1 MEQSCKL
8 RKEQEKERRR
18 LQDRQ
23 RRQSMSIEEREKH
36 LARRRRNYQLR
47 RQRAENARFDPR
59 FDHTSILDSDD
70 MLTTNQNQLTSASD
84 IIVQISD
91 DAPHVVSGGRQGLEV
106 PAHRL
111 AEFPGKLR
119 LNHLKRLARSLNDP
133 VVDNHK
139 IGADLFIK
147 GNAASN
153 CISPKGVRLN
163 HVKQL
168 ARGLK
173 SAVKEN
179 VPESLQSK
187 SEG

>member
-1 MEQSCKL
+1 ERSK
-8 RKEQEKERRR
+8 KEKD
-18 LQDRQ
+18 DRQ

-36 LARRRRNYQLR
+36 LARRRGNYQLR
-47 RQRAENARFDPR
+47 RQRAENARFDPC
-59 FDHTSILDSDD
+59 FYHTSILDSDD

-84 IIVQISD
+84 IIIQICN
-91 DAPHVVSGGRQGLEV
+91 DAPHVVSGGRKNLLETLLIGLEV

-119 LNHLKRLARSLNDP
+119 LNHLKRLARSSNGP
-133 VVDNHK
+133 MGVNHK
-139 IGADLFIK
+139 IGVDVFIK

-163 HVKQL
+163 HVKQF

-187 SEG
+187 SE

>member
-1 MEQSCKL
+1 L
-8 RKEQEKERRR
+8 RKEQERERRR

-36 LARRRRNYQLR
+36 LARRRRNYLR
-47 RQRAENARFDPR
+47 RQRAENARFDPC

-84 IIVQISD
+84 IIIQISN
-91 DAPHVVSGGRQGLEV
+91 DAPYVVSGGRQGLEV
-106 PAHRL
+106 PARRL
-111 AEFPGKLR
+111 AEFPGKLH
-119 LNHLKRLARSLNDP
+119 LNHLNRLARSLNDP
-133 VVDNHK
+133 MGANK
-139 IGADLFIK
+139 IGADVFIK

-173 SAVKEN
+173 SAVKVN
-179 VPESLQSK
+179 VPESLQRK
-187 SEG
+187 LE